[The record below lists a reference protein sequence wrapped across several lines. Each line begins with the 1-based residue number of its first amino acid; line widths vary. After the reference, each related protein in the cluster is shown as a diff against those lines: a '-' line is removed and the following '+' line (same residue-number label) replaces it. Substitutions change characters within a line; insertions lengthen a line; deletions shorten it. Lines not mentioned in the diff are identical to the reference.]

1 MTDQIQEGPWE
12 LVTSRSTTGWQG
24 VALDDVDES
33 TLVPVQVVVLAANG
47 AHLER
52 VAVQLPSFLEKM
64 NYRLVN
70 LCVEDK
76 FYAISK
82 EFFLSIL
89 KIFQLFQ
96 HSCLCE

>member
-12 LVTSRSTTGWQG
+12 LVTSRSTTRRQG
-24 VALDDVDES
+24 IALDDVDES
-33 TLVPVQVVVLAANG
+33 ALVPVQIVVLAANG

-52 VAVQLPSFLEKM
+52 VAVQLPSILEKM

-82 EFFLSIL
+82 EIFLSIVQ
-89 KIFQLFQ
+89 IFQLFQ